1 MQFIVIFFSPR
12 DWRQEGREDNDRED
26 NDREMPFRRGG
37 ETSQRGGSDDKGLR
51 RGFDDER
58 GPRRGGDDDR
68 GPRRA
73 LMMIVVG
80 SGGALMMTVGPGGAL
95 TMTADQGVEW
105 TMTVAQEEALTKTVD
120 PVEAWMNSEG
130 LDVGQMMTGAPE
142 EEGMMRGEA
151 AGVWMT
157 LAHVVEMT
165 LQHGNLLGNK
175 VQAHVV
181 FLFLLA
187 CCQICVLKGSY
198 HEKYIFPVTKQCDTI
213 MCYWSME

>member
-1 MQFIVIFFSPR
+1 MIEKTMTVKCPS
-12 DWRQEGREDNDRED
+12 
-26 NDREMPFRRGG
+26 G
-37 ETSQRGGSDDKGLR
+37 EEEKLLNVVVLMTKDSAV
-51 RGFDDER
+51 
-58 GPRRGGDDDR
+58 
-68 GPRRA
+68 A
-73 LMMIVVG
+73 LMMSEAHAEEETMTVDPDGALMMTVVG

-105 TMTVAQEEALTKTVD
+105 TTTVAQEEALTKTVD
-120 PVEAWMNSEG
+120 PVEAWMKSEG

-165 LQHGNLLGNK
+165 LQHGNLLGDK

-198 HEKYIFPVTKQCDTI
+198 HEKYICPVTKQCDAI
-213 MCYWSME
+213 ICYWSME